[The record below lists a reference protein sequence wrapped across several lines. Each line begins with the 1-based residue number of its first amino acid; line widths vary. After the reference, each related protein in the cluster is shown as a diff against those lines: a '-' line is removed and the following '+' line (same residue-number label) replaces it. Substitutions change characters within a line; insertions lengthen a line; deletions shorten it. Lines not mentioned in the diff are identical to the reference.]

1 MHINII
7 MINIRKFN
15 YLSIKSFLISI
26 FIVIFTVLALSAY
39 TVVEQVIGLKV
50 VIIISCFLFS
60 ILVNLETIM
69 EKNKY
74 NSLYHLMCKAV
85 AFVWYIC
92 FSTIIYKYLL
102 LSYEN

>member
-39 TVVEQVIGLKV
+39 TIVEQVIGLKV
-50 VIIISCFLFS
+50 LIIISCFLFS
-60 ILVNLETIM
+60 LFGL
-69 EKNKY
+69 
-74 NSLYHLMCKAV
+74 
-85 AFVWYIC
+85 FVI
-92 FSTIIYKYLL
+92 
-102 LSYEN
+102 

>member
-1 MHINII
+1 M
-7 MINIRKFN
+7 IRKFN

-39 TVVEQVIGLKV
+39 TMVEQVVGLKF
-50 VIIISCFLFS
+50 IIILSCFLFS
-60 ILVNLETIM
+60 ILVNLETAM
-69 EKNKY
+69 EENKNG
-74 NSLYHLMCKAV
+74 SLYYLICKAV

-92 FSTIIYKYLL
+92 LSIIVYKYLL